1 MLKKTITYTDLYDNE
16 VTEDFYFNLT
26 EAEIATLEISKNGG
40 YAEYLQSIVNAQD
53 GEEIANQLKSIV
65 LKAYGKPS
73 DDGKRFVKSEQLSEE
88 FYQTNAYS
96 ELIMSFFRDAKEAAA
111 FMVGVMPKKSREQA
125 SANADTITESVNPE
139 LRSAVKDALS
149 SGQLQASFNK
159 EHAVTN
165 GVSVNEIPVSTVE
178 PINNNTVI
186 PTPGKYVVNNN
197 TAIPTPGMYA
207 VVNNPNEIK

>member
-73 DDGKRFVKSEQLSEE
+73 DDGKS
-88 FYQTNAYS
+88 
-96 ELIMSFFRDAKEAAA
+96 
-111 FMVGVMPKKSREQA
+111 
-125 SANADTITESVNPE
+125 
-139 LRSAVKDALS
+139 
-149 SGQLQASFNK
+149 LQ
-159 EHAVTN
+159 EV
-165 GVSVNEIPVSTVE
+165 VSTCTETTLLSTTEVSSF
-178 PINNNTVI
+178 
-186 PTPGKYVVNNN
+186 
-197 TAIPTPGMYA
+197 
-207 VVNNPNEIK
+207 

>member
-40 YAEYLQSIVNAQD
+40 YAEYLQNIVNAQD

-73 DDGKRFVKSEQLSEE
+73 EDGKRFVKSEQLSEE
-88 FYQTNAYS
+88 FYQTNANS

-111 FMVGVMPKKSREQA
+111 FMVGVMPKKIREQA
-125 SANADTITESVNPE
+125 SANVDTITESVNPE

-149 SGQLQASFNK
+149 SGQPQTSVPVSSLNE
-159 EHAVTN
+159 EHVVLN
-165 GVSVNEIPVSTVE
+165 NIPVNGASVSTFE
-178 PINNNTVI
+178 PINT
-186 PTPGKYVVNNN
+186 N
-197 TAIPTPGMYA
+197 TAIPTSGMYT

>member
-40 YAEYLQSIVNAQD
+40 YAEYLQNIVNAQD

-73 DDGKRFVKSEQLSEE
+73 EDGKRFVKSEQLSEE

-111 FMVGVMPKKSREQA
+111 FMVGVMPKKIREQA
-125 SANADTITESVNPE
+125 SANVDTITESVNPE

-149 SGQLQASFNK
+149 SGQPQTSVPVSSLNE
-159 EHAVTN
+159 EHVVLNNIPVN
-165 GVSVNEIPVSTVE
+165 GAPVSTFE
-178 PINNNTVI
+178 PINTNTVI
-186 PTPGKYVVNNN
+186 PTPG
-197 TAIPTPGMYA
+197 MYT

>member
-111 FMVGVMPKKSREQA
+111 FMVGVMPKKIREQA

-149 SGQLQASFNK
+149 SGQPQAS
-159 EHAVTN
+159 VP
-165 GVSVNEIPVSTVE
+165 VSSAERGSMTTIAYDESIPVSNIIASNITASNVDV
-178 PINNNTVI
+178 PNTFM
-186 PTPGKYVVNNN
+186 PN
-197 TAIPTPGMYA
+197 PGMYT

>member
-40 YAEYLQSIVNAQD
+40 YAEYLQNIVNAQD

-73 DDGKRFVKSEQLSEE
+73 EDGKRFVKSEQLSEE

-111 FMVGVMPKKSREQA
+111 FMVGVMPKKIREQA
-125 SANADTITESVNPE
+125 SANVDTITESVNPE

-149 SGQLQASFNK
+149 SGQPQTSVPVSSLNE
-159 EHAVTN
+159 EHVVLNNIPVN
-165 GVSVNEIPVSTVE
+165 GAPVSTFE
-178 PINNNTVI
+178 PINT
-186 PTPGKYVVNNN
+186 N
-197 TAIPTPGMYA
+197 TAIPTPGMYT

>member
-40 YAEYLQSIVNAQD
+40 YAEYLQNIVNAQD

-73 DDGKRFVKSEQLSEE
+73 EDGKRFVKSEQLSEE

-111 FMVGVMPKKSREQA
+111 FMVGVMPKKIREQA
-125 SANADTITESVNPE
+125 SANVDTITESVNPE

-149 SGQLQASFNK
+149 SGQPQTSVPVSSLNE
-159 EHAVTN
+159 EHVVLNNIPVN
-165 GVSVNEIPVSTVE
+165 GAPVSTFE
-178 PINNNTVI
+178 PINT
-186 PTPGKYVVNNN
+186 N
-197 TAIPTPGMYA
+197 TAIPTSGMYT

>member
-40 YAEYLQSIVNAQD
+40 YAEYLQNIVNAQD

-73 DDGKRFVKSEQLSEE
+73 EDGKRFVKSEQLSEE

-111 FMVGVMPKKSREQA
+111 FMVGVMPKKIREQA
-125 SANADTITESVNPE
+125 SANVDTITESVNPE

-149 SGQLQASFNK
+149 SGQPQTSAPVSSLNE
-159 EHAVTN
+159 EHVVLNNIPVN
-165 GVSVNEIPVSTVE
+165 GAPVSTFE
-178 PINNNTVI
+178 PINTNTVI
-186 PTPGKYVVNNN
+186 PTPG
-197 TAIPTPGMYA
+197 MYT

>member
-40 YAEYLQSIVNAQD
+40 YAEYLQNIVNAQD

-73 DDGKRFVKSEQLSEE
+73 EDGKRFVKSEQLSEE

-111 FMVGVMPKKSREQA
+111 FMVGVMPKKIREQA
-125 SANADTITESVNPE
+125 SANVDTITESVNPE

-149 SGQLQASFNK
+149 SGQPQTSVPVSSLNE
-159 EHAVTN
+159 EHVVLNNIPVN
-165 GVSVNEIPVSTVE
+165 GAPVSTFE
-178 PINNNTVI
+178 PINTNTVI
-186 PTPGKYVVNNN
+186 P
-197 TAIPTPGMYA
+197 APGMYT